1 MHAIINNLLLFV
13 LYFQAKKTLN
23 IFHKA
28 TSDFLKNVPK
38 ILGSPR
44 PNSELD
50 ELDIKKLVDEVFIS
64 TQFVIQGNKAEF
76 IPRGMHSL
84 KFLSEI
90 PTGSLLMNNLYKE
103 NTENIVWEIVEMA
116 AEIIS
121 THPTEEQRSNPHFY
135 QECYVQFF
143 QIQVSVYFNWFLKK
157 QPFY

>member
-1 MHAIINNLLLFV
+1 MR
-13 LYFQAKKTLN
+13 LY
-23 IFHKA
+23 HKA
-28 TSDFLKNVPK
+28 TSDFLKNIPK

-64 TQFVIQGNKAEF
+64 TQFMIQGNEVEF

-84 KFLSEI
+84 KFFNEI
-90 PTGSLLMNNLYKE
+90 LTGSLLMADLYKE

-116 AEIIS
+116 TEIIS
-121 THPTEEQRSNPHFY
+121 AHPTEEQRSNPHFD

-143 QIQVSVYFNWFLKK
+143 QVQVCVYFNCYLTK
-157 QPFY
+157 